1 MRLSDWQG
9 SFAKRIQSFAS
20 ERIELELEYCEGAI
34 MTEEGGERITLPIPV
49 NDHDHVMGPLNA
61 SVVVVNY
68 GDYECPDC
76 RKRHR
81 EVDKLIEELRDT
93 VRFVYRHFPLV
104 NVHPNALRAA
114 EAAEA
119 AGAQDKFWE
128 MHRLL
133 YLYPDKLEQRDLHK
147 HANQIGLDVERFDHE
162 MASSAYA
169 DQILKDRYFSLIH
182 GITGTPTTFINDVR
196 YAMSGDEL
204 ITTIRRIAK

>member
-1 MRLSDWQG
+1 LLNAFNHS
-9 SFAKRIQSFAS
+9 S

-68 GDYECPDC
+68 GDYDCPDC

-81 EVDKLIEELRDT
+81 EVDKL
-93 VRFVYRHFPLV
+93 YRGVARHCTICISPLSTRKRSSETRYV
-104 NVHPNALRAA
+104 LPRQL
-114 EAAEA
+114 EA

-133 YLYPDKLEQRDLHK
+133 YLLPDKLEQRDLHK
-147 HANQIGLDVERFDHE
+147 HANQIG
-162 MASSAYA
+162 
-169 DQILKDRYFSLIH
+169 
-182 GITGTPTTFINDVR
+182 
-196 YAMSGDEL
+196 
-204 ITTIRRIAK
+204 

>member
-1 MRLSDWQG
+1 
-9 SFAKRIQSFAS
+9 
-20 ERIELELEYCEGAI
+20 
-34 MTEEGGERITLPIPV
+34 MTEEVEKITLPIPV
-49 NDHDHVMGPLNA
+49 NDQDHVLGPLNA

-81 EVDKLIEELRDT
+81 EVEKLIEELRDT
-93 VRFVYRHFPLV
+93 VKFVYRHFPLV

-119 AGAQDKFWE
+119 AGAQSKFWE

-147 HANQIGLDVERFDHE
+147 HANQIGLDVERFDR
-162 MASSAYA
+162 
-169 DQILKDRYFSLIH
+169 DFSLIH

-204 ITTIRRIAK
+204 IKTIRSFAK